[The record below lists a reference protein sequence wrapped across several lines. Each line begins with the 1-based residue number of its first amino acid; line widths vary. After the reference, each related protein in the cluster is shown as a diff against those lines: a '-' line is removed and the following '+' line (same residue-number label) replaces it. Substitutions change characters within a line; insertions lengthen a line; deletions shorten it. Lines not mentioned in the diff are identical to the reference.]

1 MKADFNTTC
10 RLTIGRDAHGIPDE
24 SLTEFAS
31 HNKSPT
37 LKGMFR
43 SLVPRH
49 VEETS
54 NASADLCSSRNRRE
68 RRTSPTDPA
77 SSSPG
82 SFYVTA
88 LWSSCASSPTLS
100 THRTSPTPQINPRER
115 KHTVSSLTCMHCIL
129 YCCIFWSV
137 ISALAST
144 CNLLKVLY
152 FFSRSSH
159 GFTTLALRRE
169 RACILQSV
177 TPQKNRSVISS

>member
-1 MKADFNTTC
+1 MPTYHWKRCARYSWWEFS
-10 RLTIGRDAHGIPDE
+10 A
-24 SLTEFAS
+24 EFAS

-115 KHTVSSLTCMHCIL
+115 KHTVSSLTCMHWIL
-129 YCCIFWSV
+129 YLSV

-144 CNLLKVLY
+144 CNLLKVFY
-152 FFSRSSH
+152 FPSFSLEIITWVHQS
-159 GFTTLALRRE
+159 
-169 RACILQSV
+169 CIESVLQSV
-177 TPQKNRSVISS
+177 TPQKNWFLKEPFFLCMKKNILII

>member
-1 MKADFNTTC
+1 MKADFNTTYHWKRC
-10 RLTIGRDAHGIPDE
+10 ARYSWWE
-24 SLTEFAS
+24 FSTEFAS

-88 LWSSCASSPTLS
+88 LWSSCASSPTLNPPHF
-100 THRTSPTPQINPRER
+100 THTSDKPQRTQTHCFLPCMHAL
-115 KHTVSSLTCMHCIL
+115 HTVLLYLLECI
-129 YCCIFWSV
+129 

-144 CNLLKVLY
+144 CNLLKVFY
-152 FFSRSSH
+152 FLFFFLEIITWVH
-159 GFTTLALRRE
+159 HTCTELVYIA
-169 RACILQSV
+169 V
-177 TPQKNRSVISS
+177 TP